1 MNWILVTMAVF
12 STGSIPLSATNMKS
26 EAECYK
32 AVYVLQLT
40 LPKLVPGQLGVQ
52 YVCAHNSK

>member
-1 MNWILVTMAVF
+1 MNWILVTFALF
-12 STGSIPLSATNMKS
+12 ATGPVPIGPAQKMQS

-32 AVYVLQLT
+32 AVYALQLT

-52 YVCAHNSK
+52 YVCASNK